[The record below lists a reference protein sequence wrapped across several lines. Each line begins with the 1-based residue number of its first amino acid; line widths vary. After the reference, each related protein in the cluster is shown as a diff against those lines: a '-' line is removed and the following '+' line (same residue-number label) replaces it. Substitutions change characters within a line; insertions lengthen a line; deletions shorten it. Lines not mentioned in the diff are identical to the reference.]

1 MALETGM
8 DGGELLLITRTL
20 SFTEILTGSH
30 FVLKSNN
37 TTEYQLYVHDILHV
51 YGVSQVGNGRQYYS
65 SCPQL
70 LCRDHYKYYGRC
82 SHFANHLLSSKGHWQ

>member
-8 DGGELLLITRTL
+8 DGGELLLITRTP

-37 TTEYQLYVHDILHV
+37 TTEYQLYIYDILHV
-51 YGVSQVGNGRQYYS
+51 YGVSQVGNGRQYY
-65 SCPQL
+65 
-70 LCRDHYKYYGRC
+70 
-82 SHFANHLLSSKGHWQ
+82 F